1 MKTTN
6 SDLSQCLNSFA
17 QKFVERYQTING
29 HLPLTESDEQWIS
42 PCVQQKHNDEL
53 ELWKPVLIADE
64 LSFSNVEEA
73 LGLNL
78 HNDIGQYFTTIY
90 SDSMTASC
98 SEGMLTLLFSWC
110 EQDFARLQ
118 ENIIGHVL
126 MKQRLK
132 QAITIFFAVTDDDD
146 IILSLKNDTGEI
158 WVERIGCEP
167 HKKIAD
173 SMWSFINSLS
183 PEVIENEN
191 ES

>member
-6 SDLSQCLNSFA
+6 SDLSQCLIDFS
-17 QKFVERYQTING
+17 QEFVEKHHTIKG
-29 HLPLTESDEQWIS
+29 SLPLTEADEQWTS
-42 PCVQQKHNDEL
+42 PCTQEKYNDDL
-53 ELWKPVLIADE
+53 DLWQPILITDK

-73 LGLNL
+73 LELSL
-78 HNDIGQYFTTIY
+78 HQDVCQYFTTIY

-146 IILSLKNDTGEI
+146 IILSLNNDTGEI

-167 HKKIAD
+167 HKKVAD
-173 SMWSFINSLS
+173 SMTVFIRSLT
-183 PEVIENEN
+183 PELIDDK
-191 ES
+191 